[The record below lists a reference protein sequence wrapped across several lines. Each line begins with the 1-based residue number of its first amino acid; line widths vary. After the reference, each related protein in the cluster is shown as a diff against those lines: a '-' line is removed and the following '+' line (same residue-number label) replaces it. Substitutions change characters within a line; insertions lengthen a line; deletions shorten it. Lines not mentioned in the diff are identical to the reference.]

1 MIVKGIRTGTYV
13 AEALSGKRAGLCP
26 NLLEKLPRFSWFSD
40 TIWLRIWFLT
50 CQAGESVRA
59 RRKRLVPFPYGQLIE

>member
-26 NLLEKLPRFSWFSD
+26 NLLEKLPVSLGFLIRFG
-40 TIWLRIWFLT
+40 L
-50 CQAGESVRA
+50 ES
-59 RRKRLVPFPYGQLIE
+59 GS